1 MRPRFSEYE
10 PASGE
15 LKLAAAGTVRADIS
29 DPSGQDWYARAGSVV
44 LHVAVVCL
52 ILFLP
57 HGPPPGDEEAAP
69 TFAVQFD
76 TGAAADQPPT
86 TSTAPSASASAP
98 AAASQPRISLDGD
111 DGSPEP
117 PPQPTPQPEPETVL
131 PPLHYGAALQPHNS
145 NPFAHIVP
153 FSLSQSRPT
162 SPTAL
167 PPGSRGLD
175 LAAGPVVRDGR
186 LMDSVQH
193 VVGRHG
199 YQDYDE
205 EIRAFADAHKYYPR
219 EAAENGEQ
227 GAATLQITIAR
238 DGTVKHLV
246 WVGHSGSALLD
257 AAWYS
262 VFADNKLP
270 PMNDDMPGDEYT
282 FTFTLDYY
290 LMYGHQ
296 H

>member
-1 MRPRFSEYE
+1 MRTRLSAYE
-10 PASGE
+10 PDCGE
-15 LKLAAAGTVRADIS
+15 LKLAAAGPVRAHIS
-29 DPSGQDWYARAGSVV
+29 APAREDWYARAGSVL
-44 LHVAVVCL
+44 LHVAIVCL

-76 TGAAADQPPT
+76 SGAAADQPPT
-86 TSTAPSASASAP
+86 TTNST
-98 AAASQPRISLDGD
+98 AAASSPAPPSQPRVSVEEDEGT
-111 DGSPEP
+111 PEP
-117 PPQPTPQPEPETVL
+117 PPPPTPQAESETVL

-153 FSLSQSRPT
+153 FSLSQSRPS

-193 VVGRHG
+193 VRGRHG
-199 YQDYDE
+199 NEDYDE
-205 EIRAFADAHKYYPR
+205 ALMAFVEAHKYYPR

-227 GAATLQITIAR
+227 GAATLLITVAR
-238 DGTVKHLV
+238 DGTVKHLR
-246 WVGHSGSALLD
+246 WLGHSGSELLD

-282 FTFTLDYY
+282 FPFTLDYV
-290 LMYGHQ
+290 LIYGHQ
-296 H
+296 R